1 MTKKLSE
8 TQADIIWKMQHGWQ
22 LASQGFCHIGEPSII
37 ILQRGGIGSG
47 GELRYP
53 SLRTLNALLNAGV
66 IVVAEQVNWFDKV
79 YRLTEAGKKV
89 NQ

>member
-1 MTKKLSE
+1 MTQKLSE

-22 LASQGFCHIGEPSII
+22 LAWQGFCHIGAPSII
-37 ILQRGGIGSG
+37 ILQHDGGGSG

-53 SLRTLNALLNAGV
+53 TLATLNALLNAGM
-66 IVVAEQVNWFDKV
+66 IMVAEQVNGFDKV
-79 YRLTEAGKKV
+79 YHLTEAGKKV